1 MNGSKFENRRKQR
14 NPLVSRTNKRGELQG
29 LNSELVT
36 GSRVIRIWKVA
47 SSGLDNTVPINNHP
61 QD

>member
-1 MNGSKFENRRKQR
+1 MNGSRFENRRKQR
-14 NPLVSRTNKRGELQG
+14 NPLVPRTNKRGVSG
-29 LNSELVT
+29 AELVT

-47 SSGLDNTVPINNHP
+47 SSGLDNTVLINNHP

>member
-1 MNGSKFENRRKQR
+1 MGPSSKIDANSAIRSFLGRASAVL
-14 NPLVSRTNKRGELQG
+14 PG
-29 LNSELVT
+29 LNLVT

-47 SSGLDNTVPINNHP
+47 SSGLDNTVLINNHP